1 MHLIFSRFVFEFV
14 YFSNCNSTDYCRK
27 LTQILAL
34 HPVKNISLYYY
45 YFFTNILH
53 FFHVIKWVP
62 GFHTCSFSCLLMSC
76 IFFLILSN
84 YFFFQPDLFVWI
96 LSVHYF
102 SLQQIVLL
110 TFVASRNEGDEKL
123 KKKHLHTL
131 LTYTNYMNFIKF
143 LSTQVL
149 SCRYLLQS
157 KCFN

>member
-84 YFFFQPDLFVWI
+84 YFFFNPIYLCEFCLFTI
-96 LSVHYF
+96 FLC
-102 SLQQIVLL
+102 
-110 TFVASRNEGDEKL
+110 SRL
-123 KKKHLHTL
+123 
-131 LTYTNYMNFIKF
+131 F
-143 LSTQVL
+143 
-149 SCRYLLQS
+149 YLLSSLREMKETRNWKKNTYIHYWHTQIIWIS
-157 KCFN
+157 LNF

>member
-84 YFFFQPDLFVWI
+84 YFFFNPIYLCEFCLFTI
-96 LSVHYF
+96 FFAADCFTYF
-102 SLQQIVLL
+102 PR
-110 TFVASRNEGDEKL
+110 FEKWRRREIE
-123 KKKHLHTL
+123 KKT
-131 LTYTNYMNFIKF
+131 LTYTTDIHKLYEFH
-143 LSTQVL
+143 
-149 SCRYLLQS
+149 
-157 KCFN
+157 